1 MKNMDDPSNNQ
12 TCRPRKLGL
21 PILGHEECIKAG
33 INPTNFHNDSGC
45 VGVLGGNSIVCEVH

>member
-1 MKNMDDPSNNQ
+1 MDDPSNNQ

-21 PILGHEECIKAG
+21 PILGHEECIKSG
-33 INPTNFHNDSGC
+33 IDPTNFHNDSGC